1 MQFFFPD
8 SQDQVDP
15 LFDFQTE
22 RHPSHRVRQRDDR
35 YAHEMLTVPAYDG
48 LLVSKAIVDGS
59 PQRAGKYTMAQQ
71 QRLYRLGMRKFFR
84 LDQGWAAGLVTM
96 GDCGAFNYV
105 EDSEPPY
112 SVDDVIDFYA
122 GIGVDRGVAVDHIVF
137 GYLAPAQREAG
148 VVPDPEWIRR
158 QALTL
163 ELAAEFWARVK
174 ARKCGFE
181 PVGVAHGWDPASY
194 AESVKALQRMGYQR
208 IAFGGMVPL
217 KNPDILEVLSAA
229 CDVRGRGVEFHLL
242 GVTRHEYVPVFQSY
256 GVTSFDSTS
265 PFRRAFKDE
274 TDNFYTTERRFT
286 ALRVPQVDAML
297 TIKRLISS
305 GKVNQ
310 GDAMAAE
317 KMALKTLRAF
327 DRDEAS
333 VDAAVDALR
342 SYEQI
347 YDKRHDRSDRYRDTL
362 TARPWRHCRCG
373 VCDTAGIEVAIFRG
387 SERNKRRGFHNLAIF
402 RQELDAVGDAAV
414 ALAS

>member
-22 RHPSHRVRQRDDR
+22 RHPAHRVRQRDDR
-35 YAHEMLTVPAYDG
+35 YAHELLTVPAYDG
-48 LLVSKAIVDGS
+48 LLISKAIVDGS

-71 QRLYRLGMRKFFR
+71 QRLYRLGMRRFFR
-84 LDQGWAAGLVTM
+84 LDKGWAADLVTM

-122 GIGVDRGVAVDHIVF
+122 GVGVDRGVAVDHIVF
-137 GYLAPAQREAG
+137 GYLSAAQREAG
-148 VVPDPEWIRR
+148 AEPDPEWIRR

-163 ELAAEFWARVK
+163 DLAAEFWARAN

-181 PVGVAHGWDPASY
+181 PVGVAHGWDPSSY
-194 AESVKALQRMGYQR
+194 AESVVALERIGYKRM
-208 IAFGGMVPL
+208 ALGGMVPL
-217 KNPDILEVLSAA
+217 KNADILETLAA
-229 CDVRGRGVEFHLL
+229 VSDVKGGDVEFHLL
-242 GVTRHEYVPVFQSY
+242 GVTRHEFVPVFQSY

-274 TDNFYTTERRFT
+274 TDNFYTRDRRFT

-297 TIKRLISS
+297 KIKRLISS
-305 GKVNQ
+305 GKVKQ
-310 GDAMAAE
+310 GDAIAAE
-317 KMALKTLRAF
+317 KTALRTLRAF

-333 VDAAVDALR
+333 VDEAVDALR
-342 SYEQI
+342 CYEML
-347 YDKRHDRSDRYRDTL
+347 YDQRHDRSERYRETL
-362 TARPWRHCRCG
+362 TARPWRDCRCG
-373 VCDTAGIEVAIFRG
+373 ICDEAGIEVAIFRG

-414 ALAS
+414 QLAS